1 MTPTETAR
9 NIPAARASAV
19 TSVGER
25 LFAGSVAA
33 ALAIELVFVSA
44 VRGALVLFTDPASLS
59 KAVATPTAQ
68 SAIWL
73 TLVTVTLSSAL
84 SVVLAVPV
92 AYGLVYWR
100 IPCRALVDTL
110 VDLPVVMP
118 PIAAGLALLLLFGY
132 YLGDVMRPMGLYLP
146 YTRAGIVVAQFFG
159 TMTFAVRTT
168 KAAFESVGPRL
179 PAVAS
184 SLGSPPWRVFRRV
197 VLPLARPGLTAGA
210 VLTWARCIGLFGPVI
225 MFCGVTQNRT
235 EVLATS
241 IYLQN
246 SIGQLEVAAGGTLI
260 LVAIAVVTLLLLKRL
275 GVQSSLWQ

>member
-1 MTPTETAR
+1 MMSRVSAPGCV
-9 NIPAARASAV
+9 RAGLPL
-19 TSVGER
+19 T
-25 LFAGSVAA
+25 AGSAGRPFSVAVAA
-33 ALAIELVFVSA
+33 ALTIELVFVVA
-44 VRGALVLFTDPASLS
+44 VIGALVLFTDPASLI
-59 KAVATPTAQ
+59 KAVATPTAR

-100 IPCRALVDTL
+100 IPCRAVVDTL
-110 VDLPVVMP
+110 IDLPIVMP

-146 YTRAGIVVAQFFG
+146 YTRAGIVLAQFFG

-179 PAVAS
+179 PAVAG
-184 SLGSPPWRVFRRV
+184 SLGSTPWRVFRRV
-197 VLPLARPGLTAGA
+197 ILPLSRPGLIAGA
-210 VLTWARCIGLFGPVI
+210 VLTWARCIGLFGPVV

-235 EVLATS
+235 EVLSTS

-246 SIGQLEVAAGGTLI
+246 SIGQLEVAAAATLI
-260 LVAIAVVTLLLLKRL
+260 LVAIALATLLLLKRL